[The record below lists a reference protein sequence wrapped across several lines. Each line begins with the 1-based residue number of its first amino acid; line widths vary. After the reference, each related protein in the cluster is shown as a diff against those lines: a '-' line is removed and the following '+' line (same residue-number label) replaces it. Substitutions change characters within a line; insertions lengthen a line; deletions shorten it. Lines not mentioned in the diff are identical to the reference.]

1 MSQPEI
7 LSEFPAEKASDAYVQ
22 ISAVTKK
29 FDAITAVDN
38 VTLDIKKGEIFA
50 LLGASGCGKS
60 TLLRLLAGFEI
71 ATEGQV
77 TIDRE
82 DMGSVQPYNRPVNM
96 MFQSYALFPHMSV
109 AKNIAFG
116 LKQDRISR
124 AEIKKRVNELL
135 ELVHM
140 ETFSN
145 RFPHQLSGGQRQR
158 VALARSLA
166 KRPKLLLL
174 DEPMAALDKK
184 LREQMQ
190 LDVVNII
197 ERVGVT
203 CVMVTHD
210 QEEAMTM
217 ASRIGVMHEGK
228 IMQTGTPHEVYEHPN
243 CRRTAEFIGTVNIF
257 KGIIIESSA
266 DHVIID
272 TPELDQKIYVDH
284 GVAGST
290 GTTVWAAVRPEKMV
304 ISTEPPPDDKY
315 NHARGKVEEIA
326 YVGGLSIYHM
336 KTQNGTKI
344 RATLANVERLV
355 ENRITW
361 GDEVYLSWYPGAA
374 EVLTW

>member
-7 LSEFPAEKASDAYVQ
+7 LPEPPADEASETYIQ
-22 ISAVTKK
+22 IRGTTKQ
-29 FDAITAVDN
+29 FDEITAVDN
-38 VTLDIKKGEIFA
+38 VDLNIRKGEIFA
-50 LLGASGCGKS
+50 LLGASGCGKT
-60 TLLRLLAGFEI
+60 TLLRLLAGFELP
-71 ATEGQV
+71 TEGQII
-77 TIDRE
+77 IDGE
-82 DMGSVQPYNRPVNM
+82 DMQAIHPYRRPVNM

-124 AEIKKRVNELL
+124 VDIKRRVEELL

-140 ETFSN
+140 KYLSN
-145 RFPHQLSGGQRQR
+145 RLPHQLSGGQRQR

-190 LDVVNII
+190 LEVVNII

-217 ASRIGVMHEGK
+217 ATRIGVMHDGK
-228 IMQTGTPHEVYEHPN
+228 ILQTGTPHEVYEYPN

-257 KGIIIESSA
+257 PGTVIENSA
-266 DHVIID
+266 DHVIINAPD
-272 TPELDQKIYVDH
+272 LDHKIYVDP
-284 GVAGST
+284 GMSASV
-290 GTTVWAAVRPEKMV
+290 GTEVWVAVRPEKITIATASV
-304 ISTEPPPDDKY
+304 SGEY
-315 NHARGKVEEIA
+315 NHARGIVEEIA
-326 YVGGLSIYHM
+326 YVGGLSIYHV
-336 KTQNGTKI
+336 KTQSGATI
-344 RATLANVERLV
+344 RVTLANVDRRV
-355 ENRITW
+355 EDHLTW
-361 GDEVYLSWYPGAA
+361 DDDVYLSWQPSAA
-374 EVLTW
+374 VVLTW

>member
-1 MSQPEI
+1 MNQPEI
-7 LSEFPAEKASDAYVQ
+7 MPESTTDEASEAYIQ
-22 ISAVTKK
+22 IRGITKK

-38 VTLDIKKGEIFA
+38 VSLNIRKGEIFA
-50 LLGASGCGKS
+50 LLGASGCGKT

-71 ATEGQV
+71 PTDGQIA
-77 TIDRE
+77 IDRE
-82 DMGSVQPYNRPVNM
+82 DMQSTQPYNRPVNM
-96 MFQSYALFPHMSV
+96 MFQSYALFPHMNV

-116 LKQDRISR
+116 LKQDRIPK
-124 AEIKKRVNELL
+124 AKIKRRVEELL

-140 ETFSN
+140 ETFLN
-145 RFPHQLSGGQRQR
+145 RFPHQLSGGQAQR

-217 ASRIGVMHEGK
+217 ATRIGVMHEGK
-228 IMQTGTPHEVYEHPN
+228 ILQTGTPHEVYEHPN

-257 KGIIIESSA
+257 PGTIIESSA
-266 DHVIID
+266 DHVVID
-272 TPELDQKIYVDH
+272 SPELDRKIHINH
-284 GVAGST
+284 GVSSVT
-290 GTTVWAAVRPEKMV
+290 GAAVWVALRPEKLTL
-304 ISTEPPPDDKY
+304 STAPPADEY
-315 NHARGKVEEIA
+315 NHARGKVDEIA
-326 YVGGLSIYHM
+326 YVGGLSIYHV
-336 KTQNGTKI
+336 KTRNGKKI
-344 RATLANVERLV
+344 RATLANVDRLV

-361 GDEVYLSWYPGAA
+361 DDDVYLSWQPGAA

>member
-7 LSEFPAEKASDAYVQ
+7 LPEFAAEKASEAYIQ
-22 ISAVTKK
+22 IQGVTKK
-29 FDAITAVDN
+29 FDTITAVDTVDLN
-38 VTLDIKKGEIFA
+38 IRKGEIFA
-50 LLGASGCGKS
+50 LLGASGCGKT

-71 ATEGQV
+71 PTDGQI
-77 TIDRE
+77 TIDGE
-82 DMGSVQPYNRPVNM
+82 DMQSIQPYNRPVNM
-96 MFQSYALFPHMSV
+96 MFQSYALFPHMTV

-116 LKQDRISR
+116 LKQDRIPK
-124 AEIKKRVNELL
+124 AEIKRRVEELL

-140 ETFSN
+140 KTFFN

-190 LDVVNII
+190 LEVVNII

-217 ASRIGVMHEGK
+217 ATRIGVMHDGK
-228 IMQTGTPHEVYEHPN
+228 ILQTGTPHKVYEYPN

-257 KGIIIESSA
+257 SGTVIENSA
-266 DHVIID
+266 DHLIINA
-272 TPELDQKIYVDH
+272 PELDREIYVDH
-284 GVAGST
+284 GISGSAGT
-290 GTTVWAAVRPEKMV
+290 EVWVAVRPEKMV
-304 ISTEPPPDDKY
+304 INTAPPSGNY

-326 YVGGLSIYHM
+326 YIGGLSVYHV
-336 KTQNGTKI
+336 KTQSGMTI
-344 RATLANVERLV
+344 RATLANVERLA
-355 ENRITW
+355 EDRITW
-361 GDEVYLSWYPGAA
+361 DDEVYLSWQPGAA
-374 EVLTW
+374 VVLTW

>member
-7 LSEFPAEKASDAYVQ
+7 LSEPVTEKDSEAYIQ
-22 ISAVTKK
+22 IRGVTKK

-38 VTLDIKKGEIFA
+38 VDLNIQKGEIFA
-50 LLGASGCGKS
+50 LLGASGCGKT

-71 ATEGQV
+71 PTDGQI
-77 TIDRE
+77 TIDGE
-82 DMGSVQPYNRPVNM
+82 NMQSIQPYNRPVNM
-96 MFQSYALFPHMSV
+96 MFQSYALFPHMRVS
-109 AKNIAFG
+109 KNIAFG

-124 AEIKKRVNELL
+124 ADIKKRVEGLL

-140 ETFSN
+140 KSFFN

-184 LREQMQ
+184 LRGQMQ
-190 LDVVNII
+190 LEVVNII

-217 ASRIGVMHEGK
+217 ATRIGVMHEGK
-228 IMQTGTPHEVYEHPN
+228 ILQTGTPHEVYEYPN

-257 KGIIIESSA
+257 KGTVSERSA
-266 DHVIID
+266 DHVTINS
-272 TPELDQKIYVDH
+272 PQLDRPIYVDH
-284 GVAGST
+284 GLSGST
-290 GTTVWAAVRPEKMV
+290 AKEVWVAVRPEKMI
-304 ISTEPPPDDKY
+304 ISTAPPSGKY

-326 YVGGLSIYHM
+326 YIGGLSIYHV
-336 KTQNGTKI
+336 KI
-344 RATLANVERLV
+344 RSGMMISATLANVERLA
-355 ENRITW
+355 EDRLTW
-361 GDEVYLSWYPGAA
+361 DDEVYLSWQSNAA
-374 EVLTW
+374 VVLTW

>member
-7 LSEFPAEKASDAYVQ
+7 LPESATDETSETY
-22 ISAVTKK
+22 IRLRGVTKK
-29 FDAITAVDN
+29 FDAITAVDSVDLN
-38 VTLDIKKGEIFA
+38 IRKGEIFA
-50 LLGASGCGKS
+50 LLGASGCGKT

-71 ATEGQV
+71 PTDGQI
-77 TIDRE
+77 TIDGE
-82 DMGSVQPYNRPVNM
+82 DMQSIQPYNRPVNM
-96 MFQSYALFPHMSV
+96 MFQSYALFPHMTV

-116 LKQDRISR
+116 LKQDRIPK
-124 AEIKKRVNELL
+124 ADIKRRVEELL

-140 ETFSN
+140 KAFFN

-190 LDVVNII
+190 LEVVNII

-217 ASRIGVMHEGK
+217 ATRIGVMHEGK
-228 IMQTGTPHEVYEHPN
+228 ILQTGTPHEVYEYPN
-243 CRRTAEFIGTVNIF
+243 CRRTAEFIGTVNVF
-257 KGIIIESSA
+257 SGTVIENSA
-266 DHVIID
+266 DHVIINA
-272 TPELDQKIYVDH
+272 PELDREIYVDH
-284 GVAGST
+284 GISGSAGT
-290 GTTVWAAVRPEKMV
+290 AVWVAVRPEKMF
-304 ISTEPPPDDKY
+304 INTAPPSGNY

-326 YVGGLSIYHM
+326 YIGGLSIYHV
-336 KTQNGTKI
+336 KTQSGMMI
-344 RATLANVERLV
+344 RATLANVDRLA
-355 ENRITW
+355 EDRLSWN
-361 GDEVYLSWYPGAA
+361 DDVYLSWQPSAA
-374 EVLTW
+374 VVLSW